1 MGPASTAERQ
11 QNSHLGP
18 EKPESSDS
26 LSLWSLSIPELV
38 RMVLDEIRN
47 TIRTMGTGH
56 AAPQAHQTP
65 AEEKCSSSRTYST
78 DLLWLIVG
86 VSVRCLEMDRAVG
99 VF

>member
-18 EKPESSDS
+18 EKPESLELD
-26 LSLWSLSIPELV
+26 IPGLV
-38 RMVLDEIRN
+38 RMVLDEIGN
-47 TIRTMGTGH
+47 TIRTTGTGH

-65 AEEKCSSSRTYST
+65 FWPAEEKCSSSRTSST

>member
-18 EKPESSDS
+18 EKPESLELD
-26 LSLWSLSIPELV
+26 IPGLV
-38 RMVLDEIRN
+38 SMVLDEIGN

-56 AAPQAHQTP
+56 AAPQGHQTPFWP
-65 AEEKCSSSRTYST
+65 AEEKCSSSRTSST

>member
-1 MGPASTAERQ
+1 
-11 QNSHLGP
+11 
-18 EKPESSDS
+18 
-26 LSLWSLSIPELV
+26 
-38 RMVLDEIRN
+38 MVLDEIRN

-65 AEEKCSSSRTYST
+65 FWPAEEKCSSSRTSST

-86 VSVRCLEMDRAVG
+86 VSVRCLEMDRAVS